1 MMSRFNLSAWAVRER
16 ALTLYFI
23 LLVALA
29 GLYAFVSLG
38 RAEDPIF
45 TIKVMTVSA
54 IWEGASAEQMQQQ
67 VADRLEKRLQEV
79 PYFDRVETTA
89 RPGQVNMQIQFL
101 DQTPA
106 HEVANVFYQVRK
118 RMLDEASYLPQGV
131 KGPFVNDDF
140 SDVYYSLY
148 ALTAPELQAFQLIEP
163 AEAIRDR
170 LLRVPGVQKV
180 NLIGERPHQVFI
192 ELNTDRLSQMAITPQ
207 QVFSQ
212 IEAYNRL
219 TPSGQIDTQSARVYL
234 RMDSQLNDLTRI
246 ENLPLSINQQHFQLK
261 DIAQVSRGYQDP
273 PQYLVRDQGQEALMI
288 GVIMQTGYNGLTLG
302 KDLAA
307 LEHQLSQHLPLGFEL
322 EKITNQ
328 ADAISQAIDEFQLKF
343 LVALGVVMLVSFLA
357 LGLRAGLV
365 VALAVPLTLAI
376 TFFIMMMTGKNLDR
390 ITLGALILALGLLV
404 DDAIIAIEMMLV
416 KIEEGLDKVKAAS
429 YAWSVTAMPML
440 IGTLITAVGFVPIGF
455 AASNVGEY
463 AGNIFWVLAISL
475 IASWFVAVV
484 FTPYL
489 GVKFLKDPTRPG
501 YETAHAD
508 PYQTRGYRVLRRI
521 IQACVHQR
529 KTVLFATFVL
539 FVLSIIGM
547 AKLVEKQF
555 FPSSDRPELMIDIYL
570 PEGTSIAVTDQLTQR
585 MENLIAQQPEVR
597 TLSSYIGAGAPRF
610 FMALNPELPNPAF
623 AKIIAITGDRN
634 QRDALQTRL
643 KSLIDQGEFSEAR
656 VRVHPLLYGPPVPW
670 PVTFRVMGEDP
681 LVLRQIANQV
691 QEIMEQHPQTLQPH
705 LEWGQRTPV
714 IRLDFDPQTLEKHGF
729 TPLDIQQQLQF
740 MLQGQMISELRHQT
754 RSVQLLARA
763 PEATRLQLE
772 QLADLPLT
780 NRWGQSLPLDA
791 LVNLTIEYEEPVL
804 KRRNRIPYISVNSE
818 IQAGA
823 QPPDVT
829 MQLWPQLDQLNQTL
843 PLGYRVEIGGSVEES
858 GKAQNSIRVLM
869 PVMVILMF
877 TLVML
882 MMRSFSGMFMV
893 ILTAPL
899 GLIGA
904 VMALLLFSQ
913 PFGFV
918 ATLGLIGLAGILM
931 RNTLILVGQI
941 DDNKRNGLNDYDAV
955 VDATVRRAR
964 PVVLTALAAVL
975 AFIPLTT
982 STFWGPLAYVLIGG
996 ITMGTLL
1003 TLLFLPAL
1011 YSVWFKVKKTA

>member
-1 MMSRFNLSAWAVRER
+1 MTSRFNLSAWAVRER

-23 LLVALA
+23 LIVALA

-106 HEVANVFYQVRK
+106 HEVPNVFYQVRK
-118 RMLDEASYLPQGV
+118 RMLDEASHLPAGV

-140 SDVYYSLY
+140 SDVYYTLY
-148 ALTAPELQAFQLIEP
+148 ALTAPELQAFQLVEP
-163 AEAIRDR
+163 AEALRDR

-192 ELNTDRLSQMAITPQ
+192 ELDTHRLSQMAITPQ
-207 QVFSQ
+207 QIFAQ
-212 IEAYNRL
+212 IDAYNRL
-219 TPSGQIDTQSARVYL
+219 TPSGQVETQAARVYL
-234 RMDSQLNDLTRI
+234 RMDSQLNDLSQI
-246 ENLPLSINQQHFQLK
+246 ENLPLSINQHNFQLK
-261 DIAQVSRGYQDP
+261 DIAQVTRGYQDP
-273 PQYLVRDQGQEALMI
+273 PNYLVRDQSQDALMI

-307 LEHQLSQHLPLGFEL
+307 LEQTLTNQLPLGFEL

-463 AGNIFWVLAISL
+463 AGNIFWVLAFSL

-501 YETAHAD
+501 ADIAHPD
-508 PYQTRGYRVLRRI
+508 PYQGRGYQVLRRI

-529 KTVLFATFVL
+529 KTVLMITLAL
-539 FVLSIIGM
+539 FVLSLIGM

-555 FPSSDRPELMIDIYL
+555 FPSSDRPELMIDLYL

-585 MENLIAQQPEVR
+585 MEYLLAQQPEVR
-597 TLSSYIGAGAPRF
+597 TLSSYVGAGAPRF

-623 AKIIAITGDRN
+623 AKIIAITGDRA
-634 QRDALQTRL
+634 QRDTLQARMQ
-643 KSLIDQGEFSEAR
+643 SLIDQGEFSEAR

-691 QEIMEQHPQTLQPH
+691 QAIMEQHPQTLQPH
-705 LEWGQRTPV
+705 LEWGQRTP
-714 IRLDFDPQTLEKHGF
+714 IIQLDFDPQTLEQLGF
-729 TPLDIQQQLQF
+729 TPMDIQQQLQF
-740 MLQGQMISELRHQT
+740 MLQGQQVSELRHQT
-754 RSVQLLARA
+754 RRVQLIARA
-763 PEATRLQLE
+763 PEATRLALE

-780 NRWGQSLPLDA
+780 NRWGETLPLDA
-791 LVNLTIEYEEPVL
+791 LVNLSVNYEEPVL

-818 IQAGA
+818 IRAGA

-829 MQLWPQLDQLNQTL
+829 MQIWPQLEQLNQNL

-858 GKAQNSIRVLM
+858 AKAQNSIRALM

-899 GLIGA
+899 GMIGA
-904 VMALLLFSQ
+904 VLALLIFSQ

-941 DDNKRNGLNDYDAV
+941 DDNKRHGLNDYDAV

-964 PVVLTALAAVL
+964 PVILTALAAVL

-996 ITMGTLL
+996 ITIGTLL

-1011 YSVWFKVKKTA
+1011 YSAWFKVQPS